1 MASQQMRDLTALM
14 FEQRRLARA
23 GAPLSVEELRAGFE
37 QMMGALPAVDGVSV
51 EAGHAEG
58 VPVEWTRTSGS
69 DDVRGTLLYFHGG
82 GYFEGSIATHRRLVA
97 SLCLAAGV
105 RGLSVEYRL
114 APEHPFPAAVDDA
127 VAAYRWLTGPGGE
140 DPSRVV
146 VAGDSAGGGLS
157 AALLVALR
165 DLGDPL
171 PAGAYLI
178 SPWTDL
184 ASTGDSITTR
194 ASADPMI
201 DPAETERVTSNYV
214 PDGDVRN
221 PLVSPLYA
229 DLTGLSPLLVHVGD
243 AEVLL
248 DDAVRFADRA
258 RLAGVPVESEVWPE
272 AFHVFQMLAGLVP
285 EADEAIAQAGE
296 WMVKRLD
303 AASVLDG

>member
-1 MASQQMRDLTALM
+1 MASQELKDTIAMMR
-14 FEQRRLARA
+14 EQRAQASGRP
-23 GAPLSVEELRAGFE
+23 APSVSELRAGME
-37 QMMGALPAVDGVSV
+37 EMLSALPAVTGVGL
-51 EAGHAEG
+51 EAVDAGG
-58 VPVEWTRTSGS
+58 VPAEWTRADSGE
-69 DDVRGTLLYFHGG
+69 DTWGTLLYLHGG
-82 GYFEGSIATHRRLVA
+82 GYFQGSITTHRRLVA

-127 VAAYRWLTGPGGE
+127 LAAYRWLTGPGGE

-146 VAGDSAGGGLS
+146 VAGDSAGGGLT

-165 DLGDPL
+165 DAGGAL
-171 PAGAYLI
+171 PAGAYLM

-184 ASTGDSITTR
+184 AATGESIKTR
-194 ASADPMI
+194 AEADPMI
-201 DPAETERVTSNYV
+201 DPRDTKRITSYYV

-229 DLTGLSPLLVHVGD
+229 DLSGLPPLLVHVGD

-258 RLAGVPVESEVWPE
+258 RVAGVPVELQVWPE
-272 AFHVFQMLAGLVP
+272 AFHVFQMLAGLLP

-296 WMVKRLD
+296 WMVKRLE
-303 AASVLDG
+303 AG